1 MHALAINFTTV
12 KKYRVIT
19 IGWCSLSP
27 VMTTTATVTATML
40 NTNANTENNTIT
52 DDITTNSEILT
63 LPTDTTV
70 LTDTSIS
77 MGTETSLTDS
87 TTPMTMANESFH
99 MDSKVTN
106 RVITPLLVL
115 LGILLLLML
124 PGAIYGF
131 IKVTR
136 TIVLYEIKT
145 MKDPAASFGAK
156 YIIIGETTL

>member
-1 MHALAINFTTV
+1 MQLAGAPYLNYYAAI
-12 KKYRVIT
+12 
-19 IGWCSLSP
+19 P
-27 VMTTTATVTATML
+27 VMTTTTTVTATML
-40 NTNANTENNTIT
+40 NTNANTENNAIT

-63 LPTDTTV
+63 SPTDTKM

-87 TTPMTMANESFH
+87 TTPMTMANESFQ
-99 MDSKVTN
+99 
-106 RVITPLLVL
+106 VITPILVL

-136 TIVLYEIKT
+136 TIALYEIKT

>member
-1 MHALAINFTTV
+1 MQLAGAPYLNYYAAI
-12 KKYRVIT
+12 
-19 IGWCSLSP
+19 P
-27 VMTTTATVTATML
+27 VMTTTTTVTATML
-40 NTNANTENNTIT
+40 NTNANTENNAIT

-63 LPTDTTV
+63 SPTDTKM

-87 TTPMTMANESFH
+87 KTPMTMANESFQ
-99 MDSKVTN
+99 
-106 RVITPLLVL
+106 VITPILVL

-136 TIVLYEIKT
+136 TIALYEIKT